1 MMRGNDPAGRKALH
15 LQKETEAMT
24 RTIALTGARIF
35 DGTASHENAAVL
47 FSDGVVSAIVPNE
60 HASSDFEVVRLDG
73 GLLAPGFIDLQ
84 ANGGGGVLFNEE
96 PTVEGI
102 RKICD
107 AHARFGTTA
116 LLATL
121 VTDTPEIM
129 KRAIEAGA
137 RAHEQKVPG
146 FLGLHLEGPHLS
158 MQKRGAHH
166 PDLIRPLTDKDIEIL
181 RDARGV
187 LPNLMVT
194 LAPEAVQDAQI
205 AELTK
210 AGICVSLGHTNA
222 SAARAKQAFRAG
234 ARSVTHLFNAMSGL
248 SHREPGL
255 VGALLNTDD
264 AFAGLIADGHHV
276 VTDAINI
283 ALRSKT
289 GGGKIFLVTDAMSP
303 TGTDLTSFELNG
315 RRIFRR
321 DGKLTLEDGTLAGA
335 DLDMNTAVNFV
346 ARNTALSFE
355 EALRMASLYP
365 AECLGIEKTRGCLMQ
380 GAVADAV
387 HLDDDGNVQAVWRA
401 GTNFAAV

>member
-1 MMRGNDPAGRKALH
+1 MMANDMMRK
-15 LQKETEAMT
+15 
-24 RTIALTGARIF
+24 IALTGADIF
-35 DGTASHENAAVL
+35 DGYSPHRDAALLLSGDVVAGMVP
-47 FSDGVVSAIVPNE
+47 SDGVPA
-60 HASSDFEVVRLDG
+60 DFECIRVG
-73 GLLAPGFIDLQ
+73 EGLLAPGFIDLQ

-107 AHARFGTTA
+107 AHARFGTTG

-121 VTDTPEIM
+121 VTDTPEVM

-137 RAHEQKVPG
+137 EAHEQSVPG

-158 MQKRGAHH
+158 MEKRGAHH
-166 PDLIRPLTDKDIEIL
+166 PDLIRPLIDKDIEFL
-181 RDARGV
+181 REARRV

-194 LAPEAVQDAQI
+194 LAPEAAEDSQI
-205 AELTK
+205 AELAK
-210 AGICVSLGHTNA
+210 AGICVSLGHTNIP
-222 SAARAKQAFRAG
+222 AARAKQAFQAG

-248 SHREPGL
+248 GHREPGL

-276 VTDAINI
+276 MADAINI

-289 GGGKIFLVTDAMSP
+289 GGGKIFLITDAMSP
-303 TGTDLTSFELNG
+303 TGTDLTGFELNG

-335 DLDMNTAVNFV
+335 DLDMNTAVNFI
-346 ARNTALSFE
+346 ARNTSRSFE
-355 EALRMASLYP
+355 EVLRMASLYP
-365 AECLGIEKTRGCLMQ
+365 AECLGIERTRGCLTQ
-380 GAVADAV
+380 GAVADVV
-387 HLDDDGNVQAVWRA
+387 HLDNDRNVQAVWRA
-401 GTNFAAV
+401 GANYSAA